1 MIYLHGFASGPSSK
15 KAQAF
20 VRRFS
25 DLDIT
30 LSVPQ
35 LDEDDF
41 ENLTITRMKNVV
53 RKALDQTPAPH
64 VLIGSSLGGY
74 LSLLH
79 AADHPVDALILMAP
93 AVNFHPRLVKSHG
106 EEALGTWRSAGFT
119 EVDHYVHL
127 RPMRLSSNFLSDAEA
142 HDPAPSVHVPTLV
155 FHGKHDDVVP
165 LEQVAYWVDHE
176 PTADL
181 VELDDDHGLS
191 ASTERIIDESIA
203 FLSRLPTIRARWP
216 KLAA

>member
-1 MIYLHGFASGPSSK
+1 MIYLHGFASGPSSN

-25 DLDIT
+25 ELDIT

-35 LDEDDF
+35 LDENDF
-41 ENLTITRMKNVV
+41 EKMTITRMKNVV
-53 RKALDQTPAPH
+53 RTELEKTPAPH

-79 AADHPVDALILMAP
+79 AAEHPVDALILMAP
-93 AVNFHPRLVKSHG
+93 AVNFHPRLVKKHG
-106 EEALGTWRSAGFT
+106 DAALAQWRRAGFT

-127 RPMRLSSNFLSDAEA
+127 RSMRLSSDFLIDAES
-142 HDPAPSVHVPTLV
+142 HDRAPSVHVPTLV
-155 FHGKHDDVVP
+155 FHGRHDDVVP
-165 LEQVAYWVDHE
+165 FEDVAHWVDHE

-203 FLSRLPTIRARWP
+203 FLSQLPSIRARWP
-216 KLAA
+216 KLAD

>member
-1 MIYLHGFASGPSSK
+1 MIYLHGFASGPTSK

-25 DLDIT
+25 ELGVS

-35 LDEDDF
+35 LDENDF
-41 ENLTITRMKNVV
+41 ENMTITRMKNVV
-53 RKALDQTPAPH
+53 SKALENEPAPH

-79 AADHPVDALILMAP
+79 AAEHPVDALILMAP
-93 AVNFHPRLVKSHG
+93 AVNFHPRLVKTHG
-106 EEALGTWRSAGFT
+106 DEALAQWRRDGFT

-127 RPMRLSSNFLSDAEA
+127 RPMRLSADFLSDAET
-142 HDPAPSVHVPTLV
+142 HEHAPSVHVPTLI
-155 FHGKHDDVVP
+155 FHGKNDDVVS
-165 LEQVAYWVDHE
+165 LDQVAHWVDHE

-181 VELDDDHGLS
+181 VVLDDDHGLA

-203 FLSRLPTIRARWP
+203 FLSHLPSIRARWP